1 MPHSTREAVPLEA
14 RIFLASLVEVE
25 VGSVV
30 AVIPQLPAAQHDKG
44 GRGAPRHVR
53 RDGNDIHSRGT
64 SGMHSVFQPM
74 WSQKVCANG
83 PY

>member
-30 AVIPQLPAAQHDKG
+30 AVLPQLPAAQQDKRWARSTEAREAG
-44 GRGAPRHVR
+44 
-53 RDGNDIHSRGT
+53 
-64 SGMHSVFQPM
+64 
-74 WSQKVCANG
+74 W
-83 PY
+83 